1 MQVSPEL
8 QDQSASRTLPRPA
21 TRLHQR
27 RSLLQ
32 ANQASLDFAAELLSR
47 PSEDP
52 HGSVLRKLR
61 QHLKRSPEE
70 LATSACLSVG
80 QLHEIETG
88 SGTLFYSPSLR
99 LQAARRVARLL
110 GTDWDAIVQGQITA
124 SQLLVN
130 PRPGVATDRS
140 AGRVISLN
148 TRVVTSGE
156 QIPKSSLVQLV
167 PAVAELRTD
176 ELAMQTAQE
185 LVEQPLPL
193 AGNVLLTTAAAEDV
207 VVQTPAPGPVQT
219 ACADGQG
226 SVRSDR
232 AGRRWWVSL
241 SLALVFGGAA
251 LFAALELGLISGVTL
266 AWPGMGELL

>member
-1 MQVSPEL
+1 MQLSHEL
-8 QDQSASRTLPRPA
+8 QDPGASRTLPRPA

-32 ANQASLDFAAELLSR
+32 ANQASLDFVSELLSR

-88 SGTLFYSPSLR
+88 GATLFYSPSLR

-124 SQLLVN
+124 TQLLAN
-130 PRPGVATDRS
+130 PRPGGATDRS

-148 TRVVTSGE
+148 TRVVATGE
-156 QIPKSSLVQLV
+156 QLPKSSLIQLV
-167 PAVAELRTD
+167 PAVAERRTED
-176 ELAMQTAQE
+176 LATPIPQE
-185 LVEQPLPL
+185 RVDPQLPL
-193 AGNVLLTTAAAEDV
+193 AGNLLLTTAAAEDV
-207 VVQTPAPGPVQT
+207 VVQPPSTGSAQT
-219 ACADGQG
+219 ASGADQD
-226 SVRSDR
+226 SVRPHR
-232 AGRRWWVSL
+232 VGGRWWISL
-241 SLALVFGGAA
+241 SLALVLGGAA
-251 LFAALELGLISGVTL
+251 LFAALELGLISGFSL
-266 AWPGMGELL
+266 AWPGIGELL